1 MRVLLV
7 EDEVLLSRYLRRGLE
22 AEGYAV
28 DVADDGVDGHWLAI
42 NHSYDAIVL
51 DIMLPG
57 LNGYEVCAKV
67 RAAGVWAPILMLTAK
82 DGEWDEAEALDTGAD
97 DFLRK
102 PFSMIVLLARLRALT
117 RRGASER
124 PVALTMGR
132 VLVNPGEHR
141 CLVDGNEI
149 DLTATEFSVLEAL
162 MRRPG
167 QLVSKAEILAACW
180 DWAFD
185 GDPNIVEVYISH
197 LRRKLGPNLLT
208 TIRGRGYRLDG

>member
-1 MRVLLV
+1 MV
-7 EDEVLLSRYLRRGLE
+7 EDEVILTRYLRRGLE

-28 DVADDGVDGHWLAI
+28 DVAGDGVDGLWLAI
-42 NHSYDAIVL
+42 NQSYDAIVL
-51 DIMLPG
+51 DILLPG
-57 LNGYEVCAKV
+57 LNGFEVCAKV
-67 RAAGVWAPILMLTAK
+67 RAGGVWAPILMLTAK

-102 PFSMIVLLARLRALT
+102 PFSMVVLLARLRALT
-117 RRGASER
+117 RRGANER
-124 PVALTMGR
+124 PVALSMGR
-132 VLVNPGEHR
+132 IQVNPGEHR

-167 QLVSKAEILAACW
+167 QLVSKAEILATCW

-197 LRRKLGPNLLT
+197 LRRKLGPDLLT